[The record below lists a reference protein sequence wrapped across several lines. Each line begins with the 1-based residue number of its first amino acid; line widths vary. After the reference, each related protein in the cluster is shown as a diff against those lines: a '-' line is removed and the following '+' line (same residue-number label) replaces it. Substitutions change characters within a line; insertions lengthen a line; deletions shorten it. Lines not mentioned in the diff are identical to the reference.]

1 MQVVKTILYAL
12 LFTTL
17 IVAAIA
23 LFAWTY
29 GSPVPRNL
37 SFVKITSSSAGSHI
51 NVHIDG
57 GIMSS
62 SLAVSSVKQHRE
74 GHCIIV
80 VVRQG
85 LARRGRR
92 AGDFHLDIAVP
103 DDVDEIAFEN
113 SHNVIWHR

>member
-1 MQVVKTILYAL
+1 MQAVKTILYAL

-17 IVAAIA
+17 IVAAVG

-37 SFVKITSSSAGSHI
+37 SVLKITSFSSGSHI
-51 NVHIDG
+51 NLHIDG
-57 GIMSS
+57 GIKSS
-62 SLAVSSVKQHRE
+62 SLAVSSVRQHRE

-85 LARRGRR
+85 LIRPGRK
-92 AGDFHLDIAVP
+92 AGDFHLDIAVS

-113 SHNVIWHR
+113 SHNIIWHR